1 MEITERCVAFAAQT
15 GIIGLAES
23 ITSIG
28 GFVGGS
34 GDASANRRSSMSYQL
49 YHGDCLETLKTFAS
63 ESINCCVTSPPYFG
77 LRDYGVDGQIG
88 MEHTPD
94 DFVNSLVTVFREV
107 RRVLKDDGTLWVNLG
122 DSYSAH
128 KDCKSIGQSLA
139 KGTTRENAH
148 VIEKSKNRT
157 SDSKMLKSVG
167 LKNKDLIGI
176 PWMVAFAL
184 RADGWYLRS
193 DIIWSKPNPMPESV
207 RDRPTKSHEY
217 IFLLSKSQHYYY
229 DAEAIKEVAIDGG
242 GRKDNNPENRKRFPS
257 KLVSG
262 VRDGTKSYSHRNKRS
277 VWTVSTKPYKE
288 AHFATY
294 PPDLIL
300 PCILAGC
307 PEGGTVLDPFNGSG
321 TTGQVALQNNR
332 NYIGIELNAEYIQLT
347 ERRLEGATYQPS
359 LFTP

>member
-1 MEITERCVAFAAQT
+1 
-15 GIIGLAES
+15 
-23 ITSIG
+23 
-28 GFVGGS
+28 
-34 GDASANRRSSMSYQL
+34 MSYQL

-148 VIEKSKNRT
+148 VIEKGKSRT
-157 SDSKMLKSVG
+157 KDSKMLKSVG

-359 LFTP
+359 LFTPQPTQWEPVAMFGDD

>member
-1 MEITERCVAFAAQT
+1 
-15 GIIGLAES
+15 
-23 ITSIG
+23 
-28 GFVGGS
+28 
-34 GDASANRRSSMSYQL
+34 MSYQL

-148 VIEKSKNRT
+148 VIEKGKSRT
-157 SDSKMLKSVG
+157 KDSKMLKSVG

-359 LFTP
+359 LFTPQP

>member
-1 MEITERCVAFAAQT
+1 
-15 GIIGLAES
+15 
-23 ITSIG
+23 
-28 GFVGGS
+28 
-34 GDASANRRSSMSYQL
+34 MSYQL

-184 RADGWYLRS
+184 RADGWWLRQ
-193 DIIWSKPNPMPESV
+193 DIIWSKKNPMPESV
-207 RDRPTKSHEY
+207 TDRCTKAHEY
-217 IFLLSKSQHYYY
+217 IFLLSKSKQYYFDNDAIRGPIKLTEGDTVRFRERKTSSPFGNRDEDTQQREVKY
-229 DAEAIKEVAIDGG
+229 DEIKGA
-242 GRKDNNPENRKRFPS
+242 
-257 KLVSG
+257 
-262 VRDGTKSYSHRNKRS
+262 NKRS
-277 VWTVSTKPYKE
+277 VWTVNTKPYSG
-288 AHFATY
+288 AHFATF
-294 PPDLIL
+294 PEELITD
-300 PCILAGC
+300 CIKAGC
-307 PEGGTVLDPFNGSG
+307 PENGIVLDPFGGAG
-321 TTGQVALQNNR
+321 TTAVVARKLNR
-332 NYIGIELNAEYIQLT
+332 NYLLCELNPDYIKIAENRLIQEL
-347 ERRLEGATYQPS
+347 G
-359 LFTP
+359 LFI

>member
-1 MEITERCVAFAAQT
+1 
-15 GIIGLAES
+15 
-23 ITSIG
+23 
-28 GFVGGS
+28 
-34 GDASANRRSSMSYQL
+34 MSYQL

-262 VRDGTKSYSHRNKRS
+262 VRDRTKSYSHRNKRS
-277 VWTVSTKPYKE
+277 VWTVTTKPYKE

-359 LFTP
+359 LFTPQP

>member
-1 MEITERCVAFAAQT
+1 M
-15 GIIGLAES
+15 S
-23 ITSIG
+23 
-28 GFVGGS
+28 
-34 GDASANRRSSMSYQL
+34 SYQL
-49 YHGDCLETLKTFAS
+49 YHGDCLATLKTFTS

-207 RDRPTKSHEY
+207 QDRPTKAHEY

-229 DAEAIKEVAIDGG
+229 DNKAIAEKAIYAGDDRGSRTDARRG
-242 GRKDNNPENRKRFPS
+242 TMCNS
-257 KLVSG
+257 MSG
-262 VRDGTKSYSHRNKRS
+262 VTGDTRNKRS

-359 LFTP
+359 LFTQPAVEYQAAAMFGDD